1 MLLRKVYNSGIF
13 GFVAEDGRVFDNISD
28 VSEICKTKKW
38 TDEHYIIEKINLD
51 TEETRYRF
59 WYNRKL
65 QLVGYEI
72 VEMGI

>member
-1 MLLRKVYNSGIF
+1 M
-13 GFVAEDGRVFDNISD
+13 FDNISD
-28 VSEICKTKKW
+28 VLKYAKTKKW